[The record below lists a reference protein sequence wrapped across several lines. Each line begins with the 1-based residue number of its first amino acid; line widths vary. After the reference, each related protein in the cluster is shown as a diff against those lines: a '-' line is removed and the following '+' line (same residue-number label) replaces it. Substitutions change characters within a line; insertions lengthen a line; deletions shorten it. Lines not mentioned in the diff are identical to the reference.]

1 MAFEVSVH
9 DGVAEFVL
17 DNPPQNRLNTETML
31 GCAAGVEQVNGDDTV
46 RVVVIRATRLCFDDA
61 REQQVELFGRDPR
74 ANRDRRDS
82 LAMQPFREFTER
94 RVLGIAVRPIDS
106 HLPLGEHD
114 DDFRKLLER
123 VIQRAECDS
132 FGGEIASWDM
142 NDPDRMVSLFAL
154 GLQITNALEQLPMPV
169 IAAVQ
174 GNCSGGGFEIALR
187 ADVII
192 AAESARFCHTEGAI
206 GMFTLLG
213 GVQRVAERAGRAR
226 AMRWALTSEKISAAD
241 ALTAGVVSEVVP
253 DDQLEAATAKWVA
266 RLARG
271 ATRAHAGHKALLNA
285 WADGGVRAADAL
297 LPEVAAQVLRTA
309 DAKFGV
315 AAAVEADAAGI
326 ARPDLDF
333 AGH

>member
-31 GCAAGVEQVNGDDTV
+31 GCAAGVEQVKGDDTV
-46 RVVVIRATRLCFDDA
+46 RVVVIRAA
-61 REQQVELFGRDPR
+61 G
-74 ANRDRRDS
+74 
-82 LAMQPFREFTER
+82 
-94 RVLGIAVRPIDS
+94 
-106 HLPLGEHD
+106 
-114 DDFRKLLER
+114 DDF
-123 VIQRAECDS
+123 S

-142 NDPDRMVSLFAL
+142 DDPDRMAGLFAL

-226 AMRWALTSEKISAAD
+226 AMRWALTSEKISAAE
-241 ALTAGVVSEVVP
+241 ALAAGVVTEVVP
-253 DDQLEAATAKWVA
+253 DDQLEAATATWVA

-285 WADGGVRAADAL
+285 WADGGVKAADAL
-297 LPEVAAQVLRTA
+297 LPEVAAQILRTA

-315 AAAVEADAAGI
+315 AAAVEADAAGL
-326 ARPDLDF
+326 ARPDLDY